1 MKQSEYLR
9 YDAVALADLIR
20 RGEVAASEICE
31 AAIKRAATVNG
42 KLNAICHPQFS
53 DALSQTSTPD
63 STFSGV
69 PMLLKDLAQEQQGQ
83 PCTYG
88 SRGLKKNI
96 ASRDSEFV
104 RRARAARGWR
114 VRITPHDGAAATTPR
129 PRRRRSSRA
138 GDHGPRADSVSS
150 RDGRG
155 CPAGVAMARVVR
167 RV

>member
-20 RGEVAASEICE
+20 RREVAASEICE
-31 AAIKRAATVNG
+31 AAIERAATVNG

-53 DALSQTSTPD
+53 DALSQASTPD

-88 SRGLKKNI
+88 SRALKKNI

-104 RRARAARGWR
+104 RRARAAGLVFLGR
-114 VRITPHDGAAATTPR
+114 TAT
-129 PRRRRSSRA
+129 
-138 GDHGPRADSVSS
+138 
-150 RDGRG
+150 
-155 CPAGVAMARVVR
+155 
-167 RV
+167 